1 MKQEEKFET
10 SQSSLEM
17 FDRDAD
23 YTRCSRTINL
33 N

>member
-10 SQSSLEM
+10 PESSPEM

-23 YTRCSRTINL
+23 YKMFRNL

>member
-10 SQSSLEM
+10 SESSPEM

-23 YTRCSRTINL
+23 YYKMFQNH
-33 N
+33 